1 MTAKRTVE
9 DIDLAG
15 KTVLARVDFNVP
27 FRPGTMEISD
37 DGRVRAS
44 IPTIQHLRSRRCRV
58 VLCSHL
64 GRPGGKVVDGMRL
77 APVSARLSEL
87 LRAPVVQAPDC
98 VGADVKAMVDGL
110 EPGGVLM
117 TENTRFHPEEEEND
131 PDFAGELASLAQV
144 YVNDAFGAA
153 HRAHAS
159 TEGVARLLPA
169 VAGFLMERELLMLEE
184 LLESPKSPF
193 VAIMGGAKASDKLA
207 VLQRLAPLVDG
218 LVIGG
223 GMAATFLAALELDVG
238 DSPVER
244 DRVAE
249 VARFMEEATER
260 DVDVLLPVDVVVA
273 DSFSVDAA
281 CGIVDVHDIPA
292 GWRIMDIGPLSAD
305 AFADALIPASTV
317 VWNGPMGVFEWEPFS
332 RGTESL
338 AHAMAAMPGAV
349 TVVGGGS
356 TAEAVAA
363 MGLAGKMS
371 HVSTGG
377 GASLELME
385 GRVLPGVAALMDLD

>member
-15 KTVLARVDFNVP
+15 KTVLVRVDFNVP

-184 LLESPKSPF
+184 LLESPESPF

-207 VLQRLAPLVDG
+207 ALQRLAPPGGRSRDRGWDG
-218 LVIGG
+218 RDLLRRPGAGRGRLPRRARQGG
-223 GMAATFLAALELDVG
+223 GGRPIHGGG
-238 DSPVER
+238 DRERTSTCSCPSTSWWPTRSPS
-244 DRVAE
+244 
-249 VARFMEEATER
+249 T
-260 DVDVLLPVDVVVA
+260 P
-273 DSFSVDAA
+273 
-281 CGIVDVHDIPA
+281 PA
-292 GWRIMDIGPLSAD
+292 GPSM
-305 AFADALIPASTV
+305 STTY
-317 VWNGPMGVFEWEPFS
+317 PQ
-332 RGTESL
+332 
-338 AHAMAAMPGAV
+338 A
-349 TVVGGGS
+349 
-356 TAEAVAA
+356 
-363 MGLAGKMS
+363 
-371 HVSTGG
+371 
-377 GASLELME
+377 GASWTSAPSARTHSQM
-385 GRVLPGVAALMDLD
+385 R